1 MLGTKDIMSEGM
13 ACLTEHMGVLKM
25 QMFIA
30 AVIRDN
36 FDYTKWQR
44 TYFDAKTPEEISRE
58 ASVYE
63 KAHPFT
69 GKAVRI

>member
-44 TYFDAKTPEEISRE
+44 MYFDAKTPEKISRE
-58 ASVYE
+58 ASAYE
-63 KAHPFT
+63 KAHPFRR
-69 GKAVRI
+69 KVVRI

>member
-1 MLGTKDIMSEGM
+1 MLETRDIVSEGM
-13 ACLTEHMGVLKM
+13 ACLTERMGVLKTE
-25 QMFIA
+25 MFIA

-44 TYFDAKTPEEISRE
+44 THFDAKTPEEISRE
-58 ASVYE
+58 ASAYE
-63 KAHPFT
+63 KTHPFM

>member
-1 MLGTKDIMSEGM
+1 MLETKDIMSEGM
-13 ACLTEHMGVLKM
+13 ACLTERMGVLKTE
-25 QMFIA
+25 MFIA

-44 TYFDAKTPEEISRE
+44 MHFDAKTPEEISRE
-58 ASVYE
+58 ASAYE
-63 KAHPFT
+63 KTHPFM